1 MTKRPLPL
9 RLRLRLLPPSPEA
22 DFAPEGPVLLFAG
35 LGNPGA
41 KYAGNRH
48 NIGFMAVD
56 ALVRRHRLTPWRR
69 RFQGAVSEGEI
80 AGEKVL
86 VLCPETFMN
95 ESGRAVAEAMRFYK
109 IPLEKVF
116 VFHDELDLP
125 PAKIRVKTGGGNAGH
140 NGLRSITAHCGNE
153 YGRVRLGIGH
163 PGDKSLVHAYVLNDF
178 AKSEKP
184 WVEAVCTAC
193 ADFAGLFAE
202 GKPEEFQN
210 RAHLFLEAQGFG
222 AQAAG

>member
-1 MTKRPLPL
+1 M
-9 RLRLRLLPPSPEA
+9 LL
-22 DFAPEGPVLLFAG
+22 LAG

-56 ALVRRHRLTPWRR
+56 ALVRRHGLSPWRR

-86 VLCPETFMN
+86 ALLPETFMN

-109 IPLEKVF
+109 IPLDRVF

-125 PAKIRVKTGGGNAGH
+125 PAKIRIKKGGGNAGH
-140 NGLRSITAHCGNE
+140 NGLRSITAQCGND
-153 YGRVRLGIGH
+153 YWRVRLGIGH
-163 PGDKSLVHAYVLNDF
+163 PGDKTLVHAYVLNDF

-184 WVEAVCTAC
+184 WVDAVSAAC
-193 ADFAGLFAE
+193 ADHADLLAG
-202 GKPEEFQN
+202 GRPDEFQN
-210 RAHLFLEAQGFG
+210 RCHLFLEAQGFG
-222 AQAAG
+222 AQKMVGARD